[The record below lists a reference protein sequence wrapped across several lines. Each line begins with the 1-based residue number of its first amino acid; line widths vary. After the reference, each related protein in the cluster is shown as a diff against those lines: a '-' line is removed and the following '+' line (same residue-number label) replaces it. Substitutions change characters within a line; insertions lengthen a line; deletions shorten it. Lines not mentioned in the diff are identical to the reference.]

1 MIQLENITVQV
12 NKGLA
17 TEQTILNNLSAS
29 IKVQSFTVI
38 VGANGSGKST
48 LLNTIAGNI
57 ICKDGVVLLDGNDVT
72 KLPDYKRSRW
82 IARVFQNP
90 LEGTAPNLTIIE
102 NCRLAAL
109 RTKNKYL
116 KIGIKKS
123 FENHIKNQLAILEM
137 GLENKLNTL
146 VGNLSG
152 GQRQAL
158 TLIMSVLDDCNILLL
173 DEPTAALDPK
183 TATTI
188 MQLSNKLIKQYKLTG
203 IMVTHNLKDAH
214 AYGNRIIQLQEG
226 KIVKDIEGEAKQQL
240 TSEAMF
246 NWF

>member
-1 MIQLENITVQV
+1 M
-12 NKGLA
+12 
-17 TEQTILNNLSAS
+17 
-29 IKVQSFTVI
+29 
-38 VGANGSGKST
+38 
-48 LLNTIAGNI
+48 
-57 ICKDGVVLLDGNDVT
+57 DGNDVT
-72 KLPDYKRSRW
+72 KLPDYKRSQW

-90 LEGTAPNLTIIE
+90 LQGTAPNLSIIE

-109 RTKNKYL
+109 RTQKKL
-116 KIGIKKS
+116 FKIGINKT
-123 FENHIKNQLAILEM
+123 FENEIKEALATLEM

-158 TLIMSVLDDCNILLL
+158 TLIMSVLDNCKILLL

-183 TATTI
+183 TANTI
-188 MQLSNKLIKQYKLTG
+188 MQLTNKLVLQHQLTA
-203 IMVTHNLKDAH
+203 IMVTHNLKDAF

-226 KIVKDIEGEAKQQL
+226 KIVKDFDGVAKQQL
-240 TSEAMF
+240 SSEAIF

>member
-1 MIQLENITVQV
+1 MIQLENITIEV
-12 NKGLA
+12 NQRQA
-17 TEQTILNNLSAS
+17 NQQTILNKLSVGFEAL
-29 IKVQSFTVI
+29 SFTII

-48 LLNTIAGNI
+48 LLNAIAGNI
-57 ICKDGVVLLDGNDVT
+57 FCKEGKILLEGNDVT
-72 KLPDYKRSRW
+72 QLPDYKRSKW

-90 LEGTAPNLTIIE
+90 LEGTAPSLTIIE

-109 RTKNKYL
+109 RTQKKQL
-116 KIGIKKS
+116 KIGITKS
-123 FENHIKNQLAILEM
+123 FENKIKSQLASLEM

-158 TLIMSVLDDCNILLL
+158 TLVMSVLDNCKILLL

-183 TATTI
+183 TANTI
-188 MQLSNKLIKQYKLTG
+188 MQLSDKLIKEHELTAV
-203 IMVTHNLKDAH
+203 MVTHNLKDAH
-214 AYGNRIIQLQEG
+214 AFGNRIIHLQEG
-226 KIVKDIEGEAKQQL
+226 KIVKDLQEEAKKQL
-240 TSEAMF
+240 TSEAIF

>member
-1 MIQLENITVQV
+1 MIKLNKIIVLV
-12 NKGLA
+12 NEA
-17 TEQTILNNLSAS
+17 QANEQTILNNLNVDF
-29 IKVQSFTVI
+29 KKESFTII

-57 ICKDGVVLLDGNDVT
+57 FCKKGSIIIDGEDVT
-72 KLPDYKRSRW
+72 NLPDYKRSKW

-90 LEGTAPNLTIIE
+90 LQGTAPNLTILE

-109 RTKNKYL
+109 RTQKKLL
-116 KIGIKKS
+116 KIGLKKN
-123 FENHIKNQLAILEM
+123 FEHHIKEQLSTLDM

-158 TLIMSVLDDCNILLL
+158 TLIMSVLDNCKILLL

-183 TATTI
+183 TANAI
-188 MQLSNKLIKQYKLTG
+188 MQLTNRIVLQHKLTA
-203 IMVTHNLKDAH
+203 IMVTHNLKDAN
-214 AYGNRIIQLQEG
+214 AFGNRIIQLQQGEIIKDYEG
-226 KIVKDIEGEAKQQL
+226 IAKEQL
-240 TSEAMF
+240 SSDAIF

>member
-1 MIQLENITVQV
+1 MIQLKNIHVLVNEAQV
-12 NKGLA
+12 N
-17 TEQTILNNLSAS
+17 EQVIINNLNVEF
-29 IKVQSFTVI
+29 KPESFTII

-48 LLNTIAGNI
+48 LLNTIAGSVFCKKGSI
-57 ICKDGVVLLDGNDVT
+57 IIDGEDVT
-72 KLPDYKRSRW
+72 SLPDYKRSNW

-90 LEGTAPNLTIIE
+90 LQGTAPNLTILE

-109 RTKNKYL
+109 RTQNKLL
-116 KIGIKKS
+116 KIGLNKS
-123 FENHIKNQLAILEM
+123 FELYIKDQLKILEL

-158 TLIMSVLDDCNILLL
+158 TLIMSVLDNCKILLL

-183 TATTI
+183 TAHSI
-188 MQLSNKLIKQYKLTG
+188 MQLADKLVAKHKLTA
-203 IMVTHNLKDAH
+203 IMVTHNLKDAN
-214 AYGNRIIQLQEG
+214 AFGNRIIQLQQGEIIRDYEG
-226 KIVKDIEGEAKQQL
+226 FAKEQL
-240 TSEAMF
+240 SSEAIF

>member
-29 IKVQSFTVI
+29 FKAKSFTVI

-183 TATTI
+183 TANTI
-188 MQLSNKLIKQYKLTG
+188 MQLSNKLIKQYQLTA

-226 KIVKDIEGEAKQQL
+226 KIVKDIEGEAKLQL

>member
-1 MIQLENITVQV
+1 MIQLQNITVLV

-17 TEQTILNNLSAS
+17 TEQVILHQLNTSF
-29 IKVQSFTVI
+29 KPQSFTI
-38 VGANGSGKST
+38 LVGANGSGKST
-48 LLNTIAGNI
+48 LLNTIAGNVF
-57 ICKDGVVLLDGNDVT
+57 CKEGSIFLDGNDVT
-72 KLPDYKRSRW
+72 KLPDYKRSQW

-90 LEGTAPNLTIIE
+90 LQGTAPNLSIIE

-109 RTKNKYL
+109 RTQKKL
-116 KIGIKKS
+116 FKIGINKT
-123 FENHIKNQLAILEM
+123 FENEIKEALATLEM

-158 TLIMSVLDDCNILLL
+158 TLIMSVLDNCKILLL

-183 TATTI
+183 TANTI
-188 MQLSNKLIKQYKLTG
+188 MQLTNKLVLQHQLTA
-203 IMVTHNLKDAH
+203 IMVTHNLKDAF

-226 KIVKDIEGEAKQQL
+226 KIVKDFDGVAKQQL
-240 TSEAMF
+240 SSEAIF

>member
-29 IKVQSFTVI
+29 IKAQSFTVI

-48 LLNTIAGNI
+48 LLNTIAGNV
-57 ICKDGVVLLDGNDVT
+57 ICKEGVVLLDGNDVT

-183 TATTI
+183 TANTI
-188 MQLSNKLIKQYKLTG
+188 MELSNKLIKQYQLTA

>member
-29 IKVQSFTVI
+29 IKAQSFTVI

-183 TATTI
+183 TANTI
-188 MQLSNKLIKQYKLTG
+188 MELSNKLIKQYQLTA